1 MALLLEFRSLREI
14 GEKSTGNVKPS
25 EDRQGRQGLC
35 QGRHCLPCL
44 IAGYVPE
51 TNPFQ
56 YHYIRPS
63 NVISSVAKEPKG
75 KT

>member
-1 MALLLEFRSLREI
+1 MALLLEFRNLREI

-44 IAGYVPE
+44 IAGYVPV
-51 TNPFQ
+51 Q
-56 YHYIRPS
+56 SR
-63 NVISSVAKEPKG
+63 VL
-75 KT
+75 

>member
-1 MALLLEFRSLREI
+1 MALLLEFRNLREI

-44 IAGYVPE
+44 IAGYVPG
-51 TNPFQ
+51 
-56 YHYIRPS
+56 
-63 NVISSVAKEPKG
+63 KG
-75 KT
+75 CYKATLNAESEVQF

>member
-1 MALLLEFRSLREI
+1 MALLLEFRNLREI

-44 IAGYVPE
+44 IAGYVPA
-51 TNPFQ
+51 TLYQ
-56 YHYIRPS
+56 I
-63 NVISSVAKEPKG
+63 
-75 KT
+75 

>member
-1 MALLLEFRSLREI
+1 MALLLEFRNLREI

-51 TNPFQ
+51 K
-56 YHYIRPS
+56 HIRVFFRFCHLS
-63 NVISSVAKEPKG
+63 L
-75 KT
+75 

>member
-1 MALLLEFRSLREI
+1 MALLLEFRNLREI

-44 IAGYVPE
+44 IAGYVPGRSMPIIFWAQQVKI
-51 TNPFQ
+51 N
-56 YHYIRPS
+56 
-63 NVISSVAKEPKG
+63 
-75 KT
+75 

>member
-1 MALLLEFRSLREI
+1 MALLLEFRNLREI

-44 IAGYVPE
+44 IAGYVP
-51 TNPFQ
+51 
-56 YHYIRPS
+56 
-63 NVISSVAKEPKG
+63 AGDKEGGNIKYS
-75 KT
+75 

>member
-1 MALLLEFRSLREI
+1 MALLLEFRNLREI

-44 IAGYVPE
+44 IAGYVPDADLRRIHI
-51 TNPFQ
+51 FHQ
-56 YHYIRPS
+56 
-63 NVISSVAKEPKG
+63 V
-75 KT
+75 

>member
-1 MALLLEFRSLREI
+1 MALLLEFRNLREI

-44 IAGYVPE
+44 IAGYVPGRYLE
-51 TNPFQ
+51 D
-56 YHYIRPS
+56 
-63 NVISSVAKEPKG
+63 
-75 KT
+75 